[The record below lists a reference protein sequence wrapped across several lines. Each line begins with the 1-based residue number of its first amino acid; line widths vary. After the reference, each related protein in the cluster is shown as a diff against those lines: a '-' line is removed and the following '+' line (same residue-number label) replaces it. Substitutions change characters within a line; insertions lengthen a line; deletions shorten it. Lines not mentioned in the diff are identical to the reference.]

1 MEGSVVIEV
10 AGFVTA
16 LISSC
21 IVTAVSY
28 GVMKEKVRTL
38 EARLDN
44 AVLESRVDRKDLRE
58 EQKNF
63 VTYAHFETVLQP
75 IRAAL
80 SELKTDAKE
89 ILRRIPR
96 EL

>member
-1 MEGSVVIEV
+1 MEGSLAIEI
-10 AGFVTA
+10 AGFGAA
-16 LISSC
+16 LISSS
-21 IVTAVSY
+21 IITAVSY

-38 EARLDN
+38 ERALEL
-44 AVLESRVDRKDLRE
+44 AVEESKKDRKDLRD

-63 VTYAHFETVLQP
+63 VTYSHFETVLQP

-80 SELKTDAKE
+80 SELKSDAKE